1 MREWIPPGLLRGADG
16 LELHLI
22 VDLLPCVCISVHL
35 HKDPPVGVHLAPR
48 NATPGPQG
56 FPRQLGQLG
65 PPRCKLEG
73 DVQVSGGEELPVV
86 VLPSDQPIRQNV
98 PGRVGPSVGE
108 ADDKHGVGLDTTT
121 RDWVAGVNITSG
133 NPNTS
138 LRHDGPRARLKVAL
152 VPHHPSD
159 LVLDLL
165 GQEKTWPV
173 GMVRAGDDEVPFETT
188 LACLVQVPLK
198 ALDLQLQG
206 RQVFS
211 LSVNLTL
218 LLLEHM
224 TVYSDALDQGGRHLH

>member
-1 MREWIPPGLLRGADG
+1 M
-16 LELHLI
+16 
-22 VDLLPCVCISVHL
+22 
-35 HKDPPVGVHLAPR
+35 
-48 NATPGPQG
+48 
-56 FPRQLGQLG
+56 
-65 PPRCKLEG
+65 
-73 DVQVSGGEELPVV
+73 
-86 VLPSDQPIRQNV
+86 VLPSDQPIRKNV

-121 RDWVAGVNITSG
+121 RDWVTGVNITSW

-224 TVYSDALDQGGRHLH
+224 TVYSDALDQGGRHLHKPLQDGLDRPLLVLLGVVDHRFSVQVGETETNGLQVPKGRVGHLEGGDHVVGGRGSGGHQVLQGREEVGHG